1 MFLKKIE
8 LQGFK
13 SFANKTELQFN
24 RNLTAIVG
32 PNGSGKSNIA
42 DAIRWATGEQSQ
54 KILRTK
60 KAEEVIFAGSD
71 KKSRLGMAEVNLH
84 LDNSDGKIPIDYKE
98 VVITRRVFRTGESE
112 YIINKSKVRLIDIQ
126 LLLAKASFGQH
137 NYSII
142 GQGMID
148 SVLSQSATARKSF
161 FDEATGVK
169 AYQIK
174 KEKSQH
180 KYTRTQ
186 DNLSQSK
193 AILHEIFPRLKY
205 LTRQV
210 NKLAKQKEVKE
221 KLEGLQYDYYGF
233 LVSKIKKE
241 IKNTQDNLNE
251 KEDNKDKLN
260 KELNRIQEKLNH
272 EESKNSYSQQFEEIQ
287 EKYNELTNKKN
298 KLVRDKI
305 V

>member
-24 RNLTAIVG
+24 KNLTAIVG

-71 KKSRLGMAEVNLH
+71 RKNRLGMAEVNLY
-84 LDNSDGKIPIDYKE
+84 LDNSEGKIPIDYKE

-148 SVLSQSATARKSF
+148 SVLSESAASRKSF

-174 KEKSQH
+174 KDRAQH

-186 DNLSQSK
+186 NNLTQSK
-193 AILHEIFPRLKY
+193 AILYEISPRLKY

-210 NKLAKQKEVKE
+210 NKLAKQQDIQK
-221 KLEGLQYDYYGF
+221 KLNKLQNDYYGF
-233 LVSKIKKE
+233 IVSNIKKE
-241 IKNTQDNLNE
+241 IKDTKQ
-251 KEDNKDKLN
+251 
-260 KELNRIQEKLNH
+260 
-272 EESKNSYSQQFEEIQ
+272 
-287 EKYNELTNKKN
+287 T
-298 KLVRDKI
+298 
-305 V
+305 

>member
-71 KKSRLGMAEVNLH
+71 RKNRLGMAEVNLY
-84 LDNSDGKIPIDYKE
+84 LDNSDGKIPLDYKE

-148 SVLSQSATARKSF
+148 SVLS
-161 FDEATGVK
+161 
-169 AYQIK
+169 
-174 KEKSQH
+174 
-180 KYTRTQ
+180 
-186 DNLSQSK
+186 
-193 AILHEIFPRLKY
+193 
-205 LTRQV
+205 
-210 NKLAKQKEVKE
+210 
-221 KLEGLQYDYYGF
+221 
-233 LVSKIKKE
+233 
-241 IKNTQDNLNE
+241 
-251 KEDNKDKLN
+251 
-260 KELNRIQEKLNH
+260 
-272 EESKNSYSQQFEEIQ
+272 
-287 EKYNELTNKKN
+287 
-298 KLVRDKI
+298 
-305 V
+305 